1 MNYPEKFDSKLF
13 TYLRKSPILHWAL
26 FLLTQK
32 EILNY
37 GIIQMTTF
45 TKVCFV
51 YDTPSADI
59 TIINRNA
66 KQGPP
71 IVRSHVFQPLSLLPH
86 IHPGKF
92 CFPFH

>member
-1 MNYPEKFDSKLF
+1 MNYPKKFDSKLF

-32 EILNY
+32 EILNH

-51 YDTPSADI
+51 
-59 TIINRNA
+59 
-66 KQGPP
+66 
-71 IVRSHVFQPLSLLPH
+71 
-86 IHPGKF
+86 
-92 CFPFH
+92 

>member
-32 EILNY
+32 EILNH

-51 YDTPSADI
+51 
-59 TIINRNA
+59 
-66 KQGPP
+66 
-71 IVRSHVFQPLSLLPH
+71 
-86 IHPGKF
+86 
-92 CFPFH
+92 

>member
-37 GIIQMTTF
+37 GIIQMT
-45 TKVCFV
+45 FV
-51 YDTPSADI
+51 ATAYSSGKI
-59 TIINRNA
+59 
-66 KQGPP
+66 
-71 IVRSHVFQPLSLLPH
+71 LLPISLAH
-86 IHPGKF
+86 ALVNSAPA
-92 CFPFH
+92 